1 MPQLDISTFASQIFW
16 LAIMFGVL
24 YWVLSNTLLP
34 RVGEV
39 IAARA
44 ERIQG
49 DLARAQQ
56 MKKETDELIA
66 AYEAKLTEARQKA
79 STMER
84 SVEAES
90 AKTAADRQARQAAE
104 LAEQIK
110 TAEQRIAAARTQAMG
125 NLRDVA
131 GEVARAAAERL
142 VGRAIAPEAARA
154 AVDSAVAAR
163 GGQ

>member
-16 LAIMFGVL
+16 LAITFGVL
-24 YWVLSNTLLP
+24 YWVLSTMLLP

-56 MKKETDELIA
+56 LKKETDELIA
-66 AYEAKLTEARQKA
+66 AYEAKLGEARRKA
-79 STMER
+79 SEMER
-84 SVEAES
+84 AVEAE
-90 AKTAADRQARQAAE
+90 AGKTASDRQTKQSAE
-104 LAEQIK
+104 LAERIK
-110 TAEQRIAAARTQAMG
+110 TAEARIATARAQAMG

-142 VGRAIAPEAARA
+142 VGRSIDANAARA
-154 AVDSAVAAR
+154 AVDGALAAR

>member
-16 LAIMFGVL
+16 LAITFGVL
-24 YWVLSNTLLP
+24 YWVLSTTLLP

-49 DLARAQQ
+49 DLARAQV

-66 AYEAKLTEARQKA
+66 SYEAKLGEARRKA
-79 STMER
+79 NEMER
-84 SVEAES
+84 AVEADA
-90 AKTAADRQARQAAE
+90 AKTAAERQARQSAE
-104 LAEQIK
+104 LADQIK
-110 TAEQRIAAARTQAMG
+110 SAESRIAAARAQAMS

-142 VGRAIAPEAARA
+142 VGQSIGADAARA
-154 AVDSAVAAR
+154 AVDGAIAAR